1 MQTFKMQTFKSTR
14 EGPLSGLRPQPKG
27 NDQIQ
32 LKQEESIFF

>member
-1 MQTFKMQTFKSTR
+1 MQTFKSAR

-32 LKQEESIFF
+32 LKQEEFSLF